1 MRSVRYH
8 KVTVIKGHG
17 SCQIVKINTVLRYIS
32 LCRII
37 ATGQTRLKRQTG
49 TPLEL
54 YVSCNSGQLDFI
66 RHWYIR
72 GLYFLID
79 SCHGNKLEHR
89 HFVRRVFFPA
99 QSFQMFSL
107 PAGIMLS
114 VDIYLTFLDIEMR
127 LVDRI
132 KKIKRPTF

>member
-1 MRSVRYH
+1 MVA
-8 KVTVIKGHG
+8 KG
-17 SCQIVKINTVLRYIS
+17 Q
-32 LCRII
+32 
-37 ATGQTRLKRQTG
+37 AWLKRQTG

-72 GLYFLID
+72 VLYFLID

-114 VDIYLTFLDIEMR
+114 VDIYLPFLDIEMR

>member
-1 MRSVRYH
+1 MSA
-8 KVTVIKGHG
+8 G
-17 SCQIVKINTVLRYIS
+17 SNRPHAVKETDR
-32 LCRII
+32 
-37 ATGQTRLKRQTG
+37 
-49 TPLEL
+49 TPLKSC
-54 YVSCNSGQLDFI
+54 VSCNSGQLDFI
-66 RHWYIR
+66 RHWNIR
-72 GLYFLID
+72 VLYFLID

-114 VDIYLTFLDIEMR
+114 VDIYLTFLDIEMH

>member
-1 MRSVRYH
+1 MV
-8 KVTVIKGHG
+8 
-17 SCQIVKINTVLRYIS
+17 
-32 LCRII
+32 

-49 TPLEL
+49 TPLKL

-72 GLYFLID
+72 VLYFLID

-127 LVDRI
+127 LVDRM